1 MTSTIVQLKNLN
13 EQIAERLGR
22 EIVSGDTPEG
32 GRLPVEAELC
42 ERFGVS
48 RPVIRE
54 VTKTL
59 ASKGLI
65 ASKPRVGTVV
75 RSRRY
80 WNLLDPEVLDWL
92 IQALPESRFL
102 DMLFEVRM
110 TIEPAAAALA
120 SVNATE
126 DDIAAIADAY
136 RGMAAA
142 RTPEEL
148 LEPDIRFHQ
157 AVMDA
162 THNELMSYIG
172 NTLHAALAVSIRL
185 TSRHPDTY
193 DLSLPRHEAV
203 YNAIAKRDAAA
214 ARAAVE
220 NLLRESRKDFEVL
233 AEAGV
238 SSGAE
243 RTL

>member
-1 MTSTIVQLKNLN
+1 MPSTIVQLKNLN
-13 EQIAERLGR
+13 GQVAEKLGR
-22 EIVSGDTPEG
+22 EIVSGNTPEG

-54 VTKTL
+54 VTKAL

-65 ASKPRVGTVV
+65 VSKPRVGTVV
-75 RSRRY
+75 RDRRH

-110 TIEPAAAALA
+110 VIEPAAAALA
-120 SVNATE
+120 AVNATE
-126 DDIAAIADAY
+126 QDIAEIADAY
-136 RGMAAA
+136 RRMAAA
-142 RTPEEL
+142 RTPKEL

-157 AVMDA
+157 AIMDA

-172 NTLHAALAVSIRL
+172 NTLHSALAVSIKL

-193 DLSLPRHEAV
+193 ELSLPRHEAIF
-203 YNAIAKRDAAA
+203 NAVAKRNATA
-214 ARAAVE
+214 ARTAVE
-220 NLLRESRKDFEVL
+220 NLLRESRKDFEAL
-233 AEAGV
+233 SDAG
-238 SSGAE
+238 ST
-243 RTL
+243 R

>member
-1 MTSTIVQLKNLN
+1 MTSTALQLKNLN
-13 EQIAERLGR
+13 GQIAERLGR
-22 EIVSGDTPEG
+22 EIVSGAIAEG

-65 ASKPRVGTVV
+65 TSRPRVGTVV
-75 RSRRY
+75 RDRRH
-80 WNLLDPEVLDWL
+80 WNLLDPEVLGWL
-92 IQALPESRFL
+92 IRALPESRFL

-110 TIEPAAAALA
+110 AIEPAAAALA
-120 SVNATE
+120 AVNATE
-126 DDIAAIADAY
+126 QDIADIGESC
-136 RGMAAA
+136 RRMAAA
-142 RTPEEL
+142 RSPAEL

-157 AVMDA
+157 SIMDA

-172 NTLHAALAVSIRL
+172 NTLHAALAVSIQL

-193 DLSLPRHEAV
+193 ELSIPRHEAV
-203 YNAIAKRDAAA
+203 FKAVAARDAAA
-214 ARAAVE
+214 ARAAAE
-220 NLLRESRKDFEVL
+220 SLLRESRQDFDAVT
-233 AEAGV
+233 V
-238 SSGAE
+238 SSTAGGN
-243 RTL
+243 

>member
-1 MTSTIVQLKNLN
+1 MTLTVVQLKNLN
-13 EQIAERLGR
+13 GQIAERLGR
-22 EIVSGDTPEG
+22 EIVSGDIPEG

-65 ASKPRVGTVV
+65 ASRPRIGTMI
-75 RSRRY
+75 RDRRH

-110 TIEPAAAALA
+110 AIEPAAAALA

-126 DDIAAIADAY
+126 QDIAEIADAY
-136 RGMAAA
+136 RQMAAA
-142 RTPEEL
+142 RTAKEL
-148 LEPDIRFHQ
+148 LKPDIRFHQ
-157 AVMDA
+157 SIMDA

-185 TSRHPDTY
+185 TSRHPHTY

-203 YNAIAKRDAAA
+203 YHAIAKRDAAA
-214 ARAAVE
+214 ARIAVE
-220 NLLRESRKDFEVL
+220 NLLSESRKDFEAL
-233 AEAGV
+233 AGGFGTDGE
-238 SSGAE
+238 GAQ
-243 RTL
+243 

>member
-13 EQIAERLGR
+13 GQIAERLGR
-22 EIVSGDTPEG
+22 EIVSGAIAEG

-65 ASKPRVGTVV
+65 VSKPRVGTMV
-75 RSRRY
+75 RDRRH

-92 IQALPESRFL
+92 VQSLPESRFL

-110 TIEPAAAALA
+110 AIEPAAAALA
-120 SVNATE
+120 AVNATE
-126 DDIAAIADAY
+126 RDIEEVGHAY
-136 RGMAAA
+136 RQMAAA
-142 RTPEEL
+142 QTPKEL

-157 AVMDA
+157 VIMDA

-185 TSRHPDTY
+185 TSRHPHTY
-193 DLSLPRHEAV
+193 ELSLPRHEAV
-203 YNAIAKRDAAA
+203 FKAIAKRNAPAAK
-214 ARAAVE
+214 AAVE
-220 NLLRESRKDFEVL
+220 NLLRESRKDFEAL
-233 AEAGV
+233 AAP
-238 SSGAE
+238 AD
-243 RTL
+243 RAD